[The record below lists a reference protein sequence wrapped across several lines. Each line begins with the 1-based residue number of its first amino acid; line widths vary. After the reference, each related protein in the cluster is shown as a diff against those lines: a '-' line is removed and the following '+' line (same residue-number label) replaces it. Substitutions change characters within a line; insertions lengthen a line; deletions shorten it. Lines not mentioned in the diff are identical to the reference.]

1 MPRAWITVLGVL
13 LFFAGCRE
21 RNPEFMPA
29 AEGSTGASVGDSGS
43 ASGGVTSSTSDSAS
57 ASVTTSESS
66 TVSNGNDAG
75 SSSSDSV
82 DGSTSATGS
91 ESGEPVAP
99 YPACDPDG
107 EPCPRGY
114 DDCKVESDPP
124 ISWCSHWCVHGND
137 CEPPLSGDAPAICWG
152 HDCMLD
158 CSDGQTCP
166 DGMVCGAVS
175 DNARCGW
182 PS

>member
-1 MPRAWITVLGVL
+1 MLGVL

-43 ASGGVTSSTSDSAS
+43 ASGGVTSSTSESTSAS
-57 ASVTTSESS
+57 ATTSESS
-66 TVSNGNDAG
+66 TVSNGNDAS
-75 SSSSDSV
+75 SSSSDP
-82 DGSTSATGS
+82 GSTSAAGS
-91 ESGEPVAP
+91 ESGDPVVP

-107 EPCPRGY
+107 DPCPRGY
-114 DDCKVESDPP
+114 DDCKVAGDPP

-137 CEPPLSGDAPAICWG
+137 CEPPLTGDAPAICWG

-158 CSDGQTCP
+158 CTDGRTCP
-166 DGMVCGAVS
+166 DGMICAPVS
-175 DNARCGW
+175 GDARCGW